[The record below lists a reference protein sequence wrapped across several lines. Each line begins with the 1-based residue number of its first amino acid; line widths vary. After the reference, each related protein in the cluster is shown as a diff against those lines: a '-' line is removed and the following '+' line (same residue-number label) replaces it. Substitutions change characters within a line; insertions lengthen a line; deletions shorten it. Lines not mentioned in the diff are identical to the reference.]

1 MGTQNPPQATRPIWM
16 PGDHSTA
23 LVVTALVGFILWLV
37 VRHSQRGFRSLPPGP
52 KGLPIVGDVFHI
64 TDRDWLASPARR
76 DEYGDIHTPNAS
88 RNRLIFL
95 SGEMMYISAL
105 GKRVVII
112 NSQRIAVDLL
122 EKRSNIYSD
131 RRRYISAGDFSTK
144 NLLLP
149 ITPYGDL

>member
-1 MGTQNPPQATRPIWM
+1 MFP
-16 PGDHSTA
+16 
-23 LVVTALVGFILWLV
+23 
-37 VRHSQRGFRSLPPGP
+37 
-52 KGLPIVGDVFHI
+52 
-64 TDRDWLASPARR
+64 
-76 DEYGDIHTPNAS
+76 
-88 RNRLIFL
+88 
-95 SGEMMYISAL
+95 SGEMMYIGAL
-105 GKRVVII
+105 GKGVLII